1 MIVVKN
7 AAYTIE
13 GGTAALKYFPFLQ
26 KERQQARL
34 CSRRR
39 RGKKKK
45 YIKKWVLLSVHKGQH
60 GKKEEEK
67 WNIYLNCF
75 SAGRPCCLLSGS
87 G

>member
-7 AAYTIE
+7 AACTIE

-39 RGKKKK
+39 RGGKKKV
-45 YIKKWVLLSVHKGQH
+45 YKKKVGVVV
-60 GKKEEEK
+60 
-67 WNIYLNCF
+67 C
-75 SAGRPCCLLSGS
+75 A
-87 G
+87 